1 MSSTLPD
8 ATLQELPRALTSQP
22 RIVTRGWPWRVQRA
36 RAGTGCVAVD
46 VDPEAR
52 GAPSLATLLYPFDS
66 ITPASGRRRW
76 RCGSRHRLNVA
87 LRTLPGAWAGQP
99 LASVTSLPAAPWP
112 HQLVPALALVHGGST
127 RMLVADAV
135 GLGKTLTAA
144 VVLSELTARGVGS
157 RALILVPA
165 GLRDQWRDELLTR
178 AAIVADIVDASALAT
193 RRDGAL
199 TRPNPWA
206 GPGVSIVSLDF
217 AKQPAVLAALLA
229 SPWDLLIVDEAHV
242 ASGESARAAAVSRIA
257 AISRAVVAITAT
269 PHSGDTRAFHW
280 LLGLGGGTAPM
291 LWFRRERRQAGLA
304 VVRRT
309 RSWRI
314 RPSPGEAR
322 MLDALGRYARR
333 VERQGDAD
341 ARLAMIVLRKRA
353 LSSAAALGCSLRRRR
368 ALLDLDP
375 SGQILLPFEPDSGEV
390 DSGDGDDARLLAAPG
405 LDDRT
410 SELSSLDALIA
421 LAHQAE
427 ASWSK
432 WTRLARLLRT
442 AREPVLMFTEYRDSL
457 EALARRLEGL
467 ASSVVLHGG
476 MPRDARADA
485 VARFTRGDARVLVA
499 TDVAAEGLNLQAR
512 CRLVVNLEL
521 PWSPSRLEQ
530 RAGRVDRIGQSR
542 PVRVWTLTGAS
553 GHEAMVVSA
562 LARRAEA
569 IRRDLAPVAPVAPV
583 APDPVEGRAGEA
595 WTLASWLRTLCAR
608 LPGHDVGQRRA
619 RTRDGPVWIRLRR
632 RSHDSGGGVIL
643 IFTRQPTRAGDALE
657 HVAVLVRLHRQLPW
671 PPREWLPHV
680 ASIALPVAERA
691 LAGSTPLVE
700 RLIARERELL
710 EAASARAPRTRWQP
724 SFFDRRA
731 ERVVDAIRSEASR
744 LNDAHQARIG
754 ELTSR
759 HMEPAIEPVLAIW
772 LG

>member
-8 ATLQELPRALTSQP
+8 ATLQQLPHVLAAQT
-22 RIVTRGWPWRVQRA
+22 RIVARGWPWRLQRA

-46 VDPEAR
+46 LDPGAR
-52 GAPSLATLLYPFDS
+52 GAPPLATLLYPFDS
-66 ITPASGRRRW
+66 ITPASGRQRW
-76 RCGSRHRLNVA
+76 RRVSGHRLNVL
-87 LRTLPGAWAGQP
+87 LRSLAAWAGQP
-99 LASVTSLPAAPWP
+99 LASVTSIPARPWP
-112 HQLVPALALVHGGST
+112 HQLAPALALVQGHST

-144 VVLSELTARGVGS
+144 VVLSEVSVRGVGS

-165 GLRDQWRDELLTR
+165 GLRDQWRDELLSR
-178 AAIVADIVDASALAT
+178 AGIVADIVDASALAT

-217 AKQPAVLAALLA
+217 AKQPAVLAGLLA
-229 SPWDLLIVDEAHV
+229 SPWDVLILDEAHV

-257 AISRAVVAITAT
+257 AISRVVIALTAT
-269 PHSGDTRAFHW
+269 PHSGDTRAFRW

-291 LWFRRERRQAGLA
+291 LWFRREPRQVGLA

-314 RPSPGEAR
+314 PPSPGETR

-368 ALLDLDP
+368 ALLDVDS
-375 SGQILLPFEPDSGEV
+375 SGQILLPFEPDPGEV
-390 DSGDGDDARLLAAPG
+390 DTGDCDDVRLLAAPG
-405 LDDRT
+405 LDDRA
-410 SELSSLDALIA
+410 SELSSLDAVIE
-421 LAHQAE
+421 LAREAE
-427 ASWSK
+427 PFWSK
-432 WTRLARLLRT
+432 GARVSRLLRRT
-442 AREPVLMFTEYRDSL
+442 REPVLIFTEYRDTL
-457 EALARRLEGL
+457 EALVRRLEGL
-467 ASSVVLHGG
+467 APFVVLHGG
-476 MPRDARADA
+476 MLRDARADA
-485 VARFTRGDARVLVA
+485 VARFTQGDARVLVA

-512 CRLVVNLEL
+512 CRLVVSLEL

-553 GHEAMVVSA
+553 RHEAMVVAA

-569 IRRDLAPVAPVAPV
+569 IRKDTADRPEPSDAFVPPAPVDRHCERV
-583 APDPVEGRAGEA
+583 PD
-595 WTLASWLRTLCAR
+595 RTL
-608 LPGHDVGQRRA
+608 
-619 RTRDGPVWIRLRR
+619 RDGEVADLVERLRR
-632 RSHDSGGGVIL
+632 LTRPRDNGQARPDRSNGDLQRGIIVV
-643 IFTRQPTRAGDALE
+643 FTRQPTRAGDALE
-657 HVAVLVRLHRQLPW
+657 HVAVLVRLHRRLPW
-671 PPREWLPHV
+671 PPRDWLPHV

-691 LAGSTPLVE
+691 FEGATPLGE
-700 RLIARERELL
+700 RLAARERELL
-710 EAASARAPRTRWQP
+710 AAASARATRTRWQP

-731 ERVVDAIRSEASR
+731 ERVVDAIRSEANR
-744 LNDAHQARIG
+744 LSEAHETRIV

-759 HMEPAIEPVLAIW
+759 HTNPAIEPVLAIW